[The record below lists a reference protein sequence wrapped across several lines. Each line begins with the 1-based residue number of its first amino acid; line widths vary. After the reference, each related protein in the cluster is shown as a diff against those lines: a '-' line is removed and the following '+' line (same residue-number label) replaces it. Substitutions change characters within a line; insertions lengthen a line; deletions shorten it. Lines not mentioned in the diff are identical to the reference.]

1 MGILKDQV
9 KPALVGLIMLL
20 AAAPGAFAQGRCF
33 QVSTLPTNPEYAM
46 SPFGLDRTGRTKSG
60 GVHLGLDMVGGARGA
75 PVLAGLPGRILLA
88 RQDSTNSVFMMV
100 DGGQQQVGFLHGDS
114 IFVRQGQQVGPTDQV
129 IDMGA
134 KGAGAAV
141 HLHLYVALRGDV
153 IAQSAAAA
161 GAVWPQGGAG
171 NYWGSK
177 RSTPLTG
184 AALRGA
190 APEAFYMVNPETFLH
205 HRIPWSAGILTVQ
218 QYIDQGFSRPDGL
231 TLPPTCSPS
240 SETFERGEFA
250 SVNGG
255 VTPDEG
261 FANGGT
267 ATNLQTNANLASS
280 GARDAVL
287 ESAEF
292 TISMLQGRQNR
303 QRSDAFVSSAWAG
316 LALAVMENNY

>member
-1 MGILKDQV
+1 MGTLKEQV
-9 KPALVGLIMLL
+9 RSVALGIALI
-20 AAAPGAFAQGRCF
+20 ASASEVVAQGRCF

-46 SPFGLDRTGRTKSG
+46 SPFGVDRTGRTRSG
-60 GVHLGLDMVGGARGA
+60 GVHLGLDMVGGSRGA
-75 PVLAGLPGRILLA
+75 PVLAGLPGEIIYA
-88 RQDSTNSVFMMV
+88 RQDATNSVFMMV
-100 DGGQQQVGFLHGDS
+100 EGGQQQVGFLHGDS

-153 IAQSAAAA
+153 IAQAATDA
-161 GAVWPQGGAG
+161 GAVWPQGSAG

-177 RSTPLTG
+177 RATPLTG
-184 AALRGA
+184 AALRSA

-205 HRIPWSAGILTVQ
+205 HRIPWSEGILNVQ
-218 QYIDQGFSRPDGL
+218 QYIDQGFVRPDGL
-231 TLPPTCSPS
+231 TLPPTCAPS
-240 SETFERGEFA
+240 DQTFERGGFA

-255 VTPDEG
+255 ATPGET
-261 FANGGT
+261 FATGGT

-280 GARDAVL
+280 DARDAVL

-292 TISMLQGRQNR
+292 TVARLQARQSR
-303 QRSDAFVSSAWAG
+303 QQADGFLSSAWAG

>member
-1 MGILKDQV
+1 MGILKDQA
-9 KPALVGLIMLL
+9 KPALMGLIMLL

-46 SPFGLDRTGRTKSG
+46 SPFGLDRTGRTKTG
-60 GVHLGLDMVGGARGA
+60 GVHLGLDMVGGSRGA

-114 IFVRQGQQVGPTDQV
+114 IFVSAGQDVGPTDQV
-129 IDMGA
+129 ISMGA

-153 IAQSAAAA
+153 IAQAAEAS
-161 GAVWPQGGAG
+161 GAVWPQGSAG

-177 RSTPLTG
+177 RATPLTG

-287 ESAEF
+287 EGAEF
-292 TISMLQGRQNR
+292 TIAMLQGRQDR
-303 QRSDAFVSSAWAG
+303 QRSDAFMSSAWAG